1 MSACW
6 EAGLAVQIL
15 LSEVDKVKINSL
27 VSWNQAPYKKK
38 LLFPQNLIKIKNTLK
53 LKLLCIEKPGK
64 LWKEFDMGLTHFVNF

>member
-6 EAGLAVQIL
+6 EVGLAVQIL

-38 LLFPQNLIKIKNTLK
+38 LLFPQNLIKIKITFKIKITLYRK
-53 LKLLCIEKPGK
+53 TWEIMEGI
-64 LWKEFDMGLTHFVNF
+64 